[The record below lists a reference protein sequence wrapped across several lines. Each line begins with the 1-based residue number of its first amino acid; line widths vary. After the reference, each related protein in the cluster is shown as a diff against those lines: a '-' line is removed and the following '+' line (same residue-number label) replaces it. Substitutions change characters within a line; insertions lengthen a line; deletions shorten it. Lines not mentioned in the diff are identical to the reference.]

1 MKEDNINRILDLGV
15 EIIGRKGYHN
25 LGLKELLDEAGIP
38 KGSFYYYFKSKED
51 FGQKVISHYAENVL
65 KYMNDILQDDSKSP
79 GERLRI
85 MFKDREKVYRNS
97 GFREG
102 CLMGTCSTEL
112 AGEYKSM
119 QLLLEDKFLGWRE
132 VIDRCIVEGQKKGEF
147 KTDLPSNDLADFI
160 INNWEGAL
168 VRMKA
173 ARSIKPYLLFVDFT
187 MRLIL
192 KV

>member
-15 EIIGRKGYHN
+15 EIISRKGYHS

-51 FGQKVISHYAENVL
+51 FGRKVISHYSENTL
-65 KYMNDILQDDSKSP
+65 KYIKEILQDDSKSP
-79 GERLRI
+79 GERLRY
-85 MFKDREKVYRNS
+85 MFKEREKVYRMS
-97 GFREG
+97 GFKEG

-112 AGEYKSM
+112 AGQYQSM
-119 QLLLEDKFLGWRE
+119 QLLLEDKFSDWRE
-132 VIDRCIVEGQKKGEF
+132 VISQCIREGQEQGEF
-147 KTDLPSNDLADFI
+147 QTDLPSDDLADFT
-160 INNWEGAL
+160 INNWEGAM

-173 ARSIKPYLLFVDFT
+173 AGSVKPYLLFVDYT

-192 KV
+192 RS